1 MDVKVRNKVAEIQQA
16 LEQDEQRI
24 SLSDPVAK
32 MMLVALAHQSCEIE
46 RKMDQT
52 VERLSERFC
61 DQVLLQSNLKA
72 QPAVT
77 VLSIGNG
84 RECTPYFID
93 ENDAFTY
100 KPTKCNYRPIF
111 KTRIVPGRLMACFM
125 NNTLLQPD
133 KQPVQATWPDN
144 RYNKELWLA
153 FDAAGEVNTLED
165 VMIALSHPL
174 PDDSLTAEVGDVQI
188 PLSLVMEDMPRTL
201 NSNFMLAEFWKK
213 SLVYYGLWLYRFGK
227 CSNKRTLHRGEI
239 PAWIMDSYA
248 QEILEPFIGNRFLW
262 IRIKTDRGISLPLD
276 TAILLNCIPAVNYDI
291 QDVKLNYSEP
301 IQRLENDKTGTYF
314 LDVVQN
320 QEQAQDFFIRD
331 FDVNQYDNERIR
343 EDVTNLYRH
352 YVNDYFAFVDSNSL
366 HDGATLRSLRQSMMQ
381 VYDSLDE
388 FRSGNVRPYGGT
400 YAIRNP
406 RNNQQPMVLTYF
418 TTNGER
424 GNLLRRGGRLTSTNA
439 AVGDVEA
446 LIDATGGRNKVRDI
460 KTRKELAR
468 HIVNSN
474 DRLFTKMDLLQYC
487 KMEFMRAFGEE
498 AISYCQ
504 ISLSDSNIPVDGR
517 IEKCIVVHFNV
528 ISESLKEEVNKSDFF
543 DYLKINIELRK
554 SFSCN
559 VALLKSSLCI

>member
-1 MDVKVRNKVAEIQQA
+1 MDIKVRNKVAELQRA

-32 MMLVALAHQSCEIE
+32 MMLVAMAHQSCEIE

-52 VERLSERFC
+52 VARLSEQFC
-61 DQVLLQSNLKA
+61 DQVLQRSNLQA
-72 QPAVT
+72 QPAVS
-77 VLSIGNG
+77 VVNIGNG
-84 RECTPYFID
+84 REYTPYYID
-93 ENDAFTY
+93 ENDTFTY
-100 KPTKCNYRPIF
+100 KVAKCNFRPIF
-111 KTRIVPGRLMACFM
+111 RSRIVPGRIVACFM
-125 NNTLLQPD
+125 NNILLQPNST
-133 KQPVQATWPDN
+133 PLQATWPDN
-144 RYNKELWLA
+144 KHKDEIWLA

-165 VMIALSHPL
+165 AIIAFSHPL
-174 PDDSLTAEVGDVQI
+174 PSDMLMAEVGDVQI
-188 PLSLVMEDMPRTL
+188 PMSLVMEDTPRTL
-201 NSNFMLAEFWKK
+201 NSNFMLMEFWKK

-248 QEILEPFIGNRFLW
+248 QEIIEPLVGNRYLW
-262 IRIKTDRGISLPLD
+262 IRIKASRGISLPLN
-276 TAILLNCIPAVNYDI
+276 TAILLNSIPVVNYDI
-291 QDVKLNYSEP
+291 QDVKLSYSEP
-301 IQRLENDKTGTYF
+301 IQRLENDKTSTFF

-320 QEQAQDFFIRD
+320 QEQAQEFFIRD
-331 FDVNQYDNERIR
+331 FDVCQYDNERIR
-343 EDVTNLYRH
+343 EDITNLYHH

-366 HDGATLRSLRQSMMQ
+366 HDGATLRSLRQSMMM

-388 FRSGNVRPYGGT
+388 YRSGNTRPYGGA

-446 LIDATGGRNKVRDI
+446 LIDATGGRNKIRDI
-460 KTRKELAR
+460 KTRKELAK

-474 DRLFTKMDLLQYC
+474 DRLFTKIDLLQYC

-498 AISYCQ
+498 AMGYCN
-504 ISLSDSNIPVDGR
+504 ISLSESNIPVDGH
-517 IEKCIVVHFNV
+517 IEKCINLHFN
-528 ISESLKEEVNKSDFF
+528 IQSEVLKEEVNNSDFF
-543 DYLKINIELRK
+543 NYLKINIKLRK
-554 SFSCN
+554 SFSYK
-559 VALLKSSLCI
+559 LTIS

>member
-125 NNTLLQPD
+125 NNTLLQPG
-133 KQPVQATWPDN
+133 KLPVQATWPDN

-201 NSNFMLAEFWKK
+201 NSNFMLVEFWKK

-366 HDGATLRSLRQSMMQ
+366 HDGATLRALRQSMMQ

>member
-133 KQPVQATWPDN
+133 NQPVQATWPDN

-388 FRSGNVRPYGGT
+388 FRSGNVRRYGGT

-439 AVGDVEA
+439 AVGAVEA
-446 LIDATGGRNKVRDI
+446 LIDATGGRNKVRDV

-498 AISYCQ
+498 AISYCN
-504 ISLSDSNIPVDGR
+504 ISLSESNVPVDR
-517 IEKCIVVHFNV
+517 HIEKCINVHFQ
-528 ISESLKEEVNKSDFF
+528 ILSESLKEEINNSDFF

-554 SFSCN
+554 SFDWKIFIY
-559 VALLKSSLCI
+559 VR

>member
-201 NSNFMLAEFWKK
+201 NSNFMLAEFWKR

-388 FRSGNVRPYGGT
+388 FRSGNVRRYGGT

-498 AISYCQ
+498 AMSYCQ
-504 ISLSDSNIPVDGR
+504 ISLSESNIPVDGR
-517 IEKCIVVHFNV
+517 IEKCIVVHFNI
-528 ISESLKEEVNKSDFF
+528 ISETLKEEVNNSDFF

-554 SFSCN
+554 SFSLN
-559 VALLKSSLCI
+559 IKIL

>member
-1 MDVKVRNKVAEIQQA
+1 
-16 LEQDEQRI
+16 
-24 SLSDPVAK
+24 
-32 MMLVALAHQSCEIE
+32 MLV
-46 RKMDQT
+46 
-52 VERLSERFC
+52 
-61 DQVLLQSNLKA
+61 
-72 QPAVT
+72 
-77 VLSIGNG
+77 
-84 RECTPYFID
+84 
-93 ENDAFTY
+93 
-100 KPTKCNYRPIF
+100 
-111 KTRIVPGRLMACFM
+111 
-125 NNTLLQPD
+125 
-133 KQPVQATWPDN
+133 
-144 RYNKELWLA
+144 
-153 FDAAGEVNTLED
+153 
-165 VMIALSHPL
+165 
-174 PDDSLTAEVGDVQI
+174 
-188 PLSLVMEDMPRTL
+188 
-201 NSNFMLAEFWKK
+201 EFWKK

-262 IRIKTDRGISLPLD
+262 IRIKTNRGISLPLD

-366 HDGATLRSLRQSMMQ
+366 HDGATLRALRQSMMQ

-446 LIDATGGRNKVRDI
+446 LINATGGRNKVKDI

-487 KMEFMRAFGEE
+487 KMEFIRAFGEE
-498 AISYCQ
+498 AISYCN
-504 ISLSDSNIPVDGR
+504 IFLSESNVPVDR
-517 IEKCIVVHFNV
+517 HIEKCINVHFQ
-528 ISESLKEEVNKSDFF
+528 ILSESLKEEINKSDFF

-554 SFSCN
+554 SFSYN
-559 VALLKSSLCI
+559 LCITYND

>member
-133 KQPVQATWPDN
+133 NQPVQATWPDN

-343 EDVTNLYRH
+343 EDVTNLYHH

-366 HDGATLRSLRQSMMQ
+366 HDGATLRALRQSMMQ

>member
-1 MDVKVRNKVAEIQQA
+1 
-16 LEQDEQRI
+16 
-24 SLSDPVAK
+24 
-32 MMLVALAHQSCEIE
+32 MLVALSHQSCEIE

-125 NNTLLQPD
+125 NNTLLQPG
-133 KQPVQATWPDN
+133 KLPVQATWPDN

-201 NSNFMLAEFWKK
+201 NSNFMLVEFWKK

-262 IRIKTDRGISLPLD
+262 IRIKTDRGGSLPLD

-388 FRSGNVRPYGGT
+388 FRSGNVRRYGGT

-498 AISYCQ
+498 AMSYCQ
-504 ISLSDSNIPVDGR
+504 ISLSESNIPVDGR
-517 IEKCIVVHFNV
+517 IEKCIVVHFNI
-528 ISESLKEEVNKSDFF
+528 ISETLKEEVNNSDFF

-554 SFSCN
+554 SFSLN
-559 VALLKSSLCI
+559 IKIL

>member
-125 NNTLLQPD
+125 NNTLLQPG
-133 KQPVQATWPDN
+133 KLPVQATWPDN

-165 VMIALSHPL
+165 VTIALSHPL
-174 PDDSLTAEVGDVQI
+174 PEDSLTAEVGDVQI

-213 SLVYYGLWLYRFGK
+213 SLVYYGLWLYCFGK

-388 FRSGNVRPYGGT
+388 YRSGNVRPYGGT

-406 RNNQQPMVLTYF
+406 QNNQQPLVLTYF

-446 LIDATGGRNKVRDI
+446 LIDATGGRNKIRDI
-460 KTRKELAR
+460 KMCKELTR
-468 HIVNSN
+468 YIVNSN

-498 AISYCQ
+498 TMSYCN
-504 ISLSDSNIPVDGR
+504 ISLSESNVPVDR
-517 IEKCIVVHFNV
+517 HIEKCVNVHFQV
-528 ISESLKEEVNKSDFF
+528 LSKSLKEKINRSDFF
-543 DYLKINIELRK
+543 DYLRISIELRK
-554 SFSCN
+554 SFGFRI
-559 VALLKSSLCI
+559 VVL

>member
-1 MDVKVRNKVAEIQQA
+1 MDIKVKNKVAELQRA

-32 MMLVALAHQSCEIE
+32 MMLVAMAHQSCEIE

-52 VERLSERFC
+52 VARLSEQFC
-61 DQVLLQSNLKA
+61 DQVLQRSNMQA
-72 QPAVT
+72 QPAVS
-77 VLSIGNG
+77 VVNIGNG
-84 RECTPYFID
+84 REYAPYYID
-93 ENDAFTY
+93 ENDTFTY
-100 KPTKCNYRPIF
+100 KVAKCNFRPIF
-111 KTRIVPGRLMACFM
+111 RSRIVPGRIVACFM
-125 NNTLLQPD
+125 NNILLQPNST
-133 KQPVQATWPDN
+133 PLQATWPDN
-144 RYNKELWLA
+144 RHKDEIWLA

-165 VMIALSHPL
+165 AIIAFSHPL
-174 PDDSLTAEVGDVQI
+174 PSDMLMAEVGDVQI
-188 PLSLVMEDMPRTL
+188 PMSLVMEDTPRTL
-201 NSNFMLAEFWKK
+201 NSNFMLMEFWKK

-248 QEILEPFIGNRFLW
+248 QEIIEPFVGNRYLW
-262 IRIKTDRGISLPLD
+262 IRIKASKGISLPLN
-276 TAILLNCIPAVNYDI
+276 TAILLNSIPVVNYDI
-291 QDVKLNYSEP
+291 QDVKLSYSEP
-301 IQRLENDKTGTYF
+301 IQRLENDKTSTFF

-320 QEQAQDFFIRD
+320 QEQAQEFFIRD
-331 FDVNQYDNERIR
+331 FDVCQYDNERIR
-343 EDVTNLYRH
+343 EDITNLYHH

-366 HDGATLRSLRQSMMQ
+366 HDGATLRSLRQSMMM

-388 FRSGNVRPYGGT
+388 YRSGNTRPYGGA

-424 GNLLRRGGRLTSTNA
+424 GNLLRRGGRLSSTNA

-460 KTRKELAR
+460 KTRKELAK

-474 DRLFTKMDLLQYC
+474 DRLFTKIDLLQYC

-498 AISYCQ
+498 AIGYCN
-504 ISLSDSNIPVDGR
+504 IFLTESNIPVDGH
-517 IEKCIVVHFNV
+517 IEKCINIHFN
-528 ISESLKEEVNKSDFF
+528 ILSEVLKDEVYNSDFF
-543 DYLKINIELRK
+543 NYLKINIELRK
-554 SFSCN
+554 SFSW
-559 VALLKSSLCI
+559 AIIFS

>member
-1 MDVKVRNKVAEIQQA
+1 MDIKVKNKVAELQRA

-32 MMLVALAHQSCEIE
+32 MMLVAMAHQSCEIE

-52 VERLSERFC
+52 VARLSEQFC
-61 DQVLLQSNLKA
+61 DQVLQRSNLQA
-72 QPAVT
+72 QPAVS
-77 VLSIGNG
+77 VVNIGNG
-84 RECTPYFID
+84 REYAPYYID
-93 ENDAFTY
+93 ENDTFTY
-100 KPTKCNYRPIF
+100 KAVKCNFRPIF
-111 KTRIVPGRLMACFM
+111 RSRIVPGRIVACFM
-125 NNTLLQPD
+125 NNMLLQPNST
-133 KQPVQATWPDN
+133 PLQATWPDN
-144 RYNKELWLA
+144 KHKDEIWLA
-153 FDAAGEVNTLED
+153 FDTAGEVNTLED
-165 VMIALSHPL
+165 AIIAFSHPL
-174 PDDSLTAEVGDVQI
+174 PSDMLMAEVGDVQI
-188 PLSLVMEDMPRTL
+188 PMSLVMEDTPRTL
-201 NSNFMLAEFWKK
+201 NSNFMLMEFWKK

-248 QEILEPFIGNRFLW
+248 QEIIEPLVGNRYLW
-262 IRIKTDRGISLPLD
+262 IRIKASKGISLPLN
-276 TAILLNCIPAVNYDI
+276 TAILLNSIPVVNYDI
-291 QDVKLNYSEP
+291 QDVKLSYSEP
-301 IQRLENDKTGTYF
+301 IQRLENDKTSTFF

-320 QEQAQDFFIRD
+320 QEQAQEFFIRD
-331 FDVNQYDNERIR
+331 FDVCQYDNERIR
-343 EDVTNLYRH
+343 EDITNLYHH

-366 HDGATLRSLRQSMMQ
+366 HDGATLRTLRQSMML

-388 FRSGNVRPYGGT
+388 YRSGNTRPYGGA

-460 KTRKELAR
+460 KTRKELAK

-474 DRLFTKMDLLQYC
+474 DRLFTKIDLLQYC

-498 AISYCQ
+498 AIGYCN
-504 ISLSDSNIPVDGR
+504 ISLSESNIPVDGH
-517 IEKCIVVHFNV
+517 IEKCINIHLNI
-528 ISESLKEEVNKSDFF
+528 ISEVLKEKVNNSDFF
-543 DYLKINIELRK
+543 NYLKINIELRK
-554 SFSCN
+554 SFGWK
-559 VALLKSSLCI
+559 VYIY